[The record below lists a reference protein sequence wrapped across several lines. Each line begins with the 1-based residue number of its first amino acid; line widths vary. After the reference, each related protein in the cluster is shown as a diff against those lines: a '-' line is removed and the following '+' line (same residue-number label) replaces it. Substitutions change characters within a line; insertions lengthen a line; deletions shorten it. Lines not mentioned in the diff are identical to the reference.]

1 MAHFFSYDNMKH
13 KHRIYSF
20 EVRNELN
27 ELLGYRAEVSRSD
40 AKKGGIVE
48 DVTLKKIRHKVFTT
62 ERKAIDY
69 AADCM
74 IELKSNNEVA
84 ICDIESVKHCY
95 FSNKFGCDKCN
106 AVRE

>member
-1 MAHFFSYDNMKH
+1 VAKLYKMAHFFSYDNLKH

-27 ELLGYRAEVSRSD
+27 ELLGYRAEVSRVD

-62 ERKAIDY
+62 ERKAKDY
-69 AADCM
+69 AAECM
-74 IELKSNNEVA
+74 IELKSEW
-84 ICDIESVKHCY
+84 
-95 FSNKFGCDKCN
+95 
-106 AVRE
+106 